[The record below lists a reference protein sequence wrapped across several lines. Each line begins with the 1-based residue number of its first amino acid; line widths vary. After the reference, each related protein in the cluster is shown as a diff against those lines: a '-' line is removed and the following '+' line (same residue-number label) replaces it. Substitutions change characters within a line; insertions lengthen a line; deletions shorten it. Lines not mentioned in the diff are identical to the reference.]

1 MKIKALK
8 ILKII
13 NLITILL
20 LALLGIYTITLI
32 SYLLENFSV
41 IIFYLPIIIIPIY
54 GFPFATLINATLTA
68 IILLSIFLG
77 LKYCSAEIQKRKV
90 FIGEIIPV
98 IYLIATI
105 ISILIP
111 QEQPIPLD
119 IRIVPALVIWAPIY
133 EEIFFRLILIL
144 LPVAIKTNNFRIF
157 FEKKDSIE
165 RFDLIIIS
173 LSSLIFGLYHY
184 SAGLGGILAATIAGL
199 FLGYICVRYGL
210 IFSILTHFMLNL
222 LTGSYIVAFSYGH
235 IYVLYFNL
243 ATMTLLI
250 AMGIPNLILLCFY
263 ILKQK
268 HTFFGSKSV

>member
-1 MKIKALK
+1 MFYPVSSIP
-8 ILKII
+8 
-13 NLITILL
+13 
-20 LALLGIYTITLI
+20 
-32 SYLLENFSV
+32 FSSQRM
-41 IIFYLPIIIIPIY
+41 
-54 GFPFATLINATLTA
+54 T
-68 IILLSIFLG
+68 
-77 LKYCSAEIQKRKV
+77 
-90 FIGEIIPV
+90 
-98 IYLIATI
+98 
-105 ISILIP
+105 
-111 QEQPIPLD
+111 
-119 IRIVPALVIWAPIY
+119 
-133 EEIFFRLILIL
+133 
-144 LPVAIKTNNFRIF
+144 
-157 FEKKDSIE
+157 
-165 RFDLIIIS
+165 IIIS